1 MTRAP
6 VVEFDSAIEVVQMR
20 NWLENEKNFD
30 SVKREFESTSKYAMF
45 LLVSINEMPCFR
57 YAKLRS
63 IRVVQDGKMAFIR
76 FVATTGDAMG
86 MNMVSK

>member
-30 SVKREFESTSKYAMF
+30 SVKKEFESTSKYAMRF
-45 LLVSINEMPCFR
+45 CMVSINEMPRVSDMLNCVRFELCR
-57 YAKLRS
+57 TAKWPSFDSWPR
-63 IRVVQDGKMAFIR
+63 QEMQWE
-76 FVATTGDAMG
+76 
-86 MNMVSK
+86 